1 MLNPKKI
8 IPDTSK
14 IISNSGDILGNL
26 LAILIV
32 CKDLKKDW
40 DKPRKCRF
48 FNHQTDNEMRIIIAV
63 NKDFEIS
70 PRWA

>member
-32 CKDLKKDW
+32 CKDRKKD
-40 DKPRKCRF
+40 
-48 FNHQTDNEMRIIIAV
+48 
-63 NKDFEIS
+63 
-70 PRWA
+70 